1 VKAKHTDFLRG
12 FPAGALQCRIFFF
25 CGPDEAGASA
35 AAQRLAEALPDAGE
49 RVEIAGADLRRD
61 PALLGDEARST
72 SLFGD
77 ARHIWVRA
85 SGDEVHDAVENLLA
99 GEAEACPVLIL
110 ATSATDKSRTA
121 KLLANRPDALVA
133 MFYPPDLRS
142 MTETVRVMGDA
153 AGVRLSGDLAERI
166 ARAVALDSRL
176 AQSEVTKLALFLD
189 ASKEAPR
196 TADQAALDAIGA
208 RTDDDGFMGLVN
220 VVLSGETGKLAG
232 ELRRMRE
239 LGLNPVGLLLAFE
252 RRAAQLVQLAGKL
265 GPRGNPVELVDA
277 EAAARRV
284 FWKDK
289 RDLIT
294 QLKAWRGRKLARL
307 VDRLVDLHR
316 QLMANSQNAELLL
329 AQGLADIAR
338 AAAPRGTGS
347 ARRD

>member
-1 VKAKHTDFLRG
+1 MKATQKDFKGLAMR
-12 FPAGALQCRIFFF
+12 AAREARVFFF
-25 CGPDEAGASA
+25 CGPDDSGAQDAAETIAG
-35 AAQRLAEALPDAGE
+35 LLPEAGE
-49 RVEIAGADLRRD
+49 RVELSGSDLRKD
-61 PALLGDEARST
+61 PVRLGDEARST

-85 SGDEVHDAVENLLA
+85 SGDEVHDAVETLLG
-99 GEAEACPVLIL
+99 GEAEACPVLIV
-110 ATSATDKSRTA
+110 AGSATDKSRTA

-142 MTETVRVMGDA
+142 MAGTVRDMGDA
-153 AGVRLSGDLAERI
+153 AGVRLSGEQAERI

-176 AQSEVTKLALFLD
+176 AHSEVVKLALYLD

-196 TADQAALDAIGA
+196 TADNADLDAIAA

-220 VVLSGETGKLAG
+220 AVLSGETAKVPG
-232 ELRRMRE
+232 ELTRMRE

-252 RRAAQLVQLAGKL
+252 RRAAQLVQLTGKL
-265 GPRGNPVELVDA
+265 GPRGNPVELIDA
-277 EAAARRV
+277 ESQARRV

-307 VDRLVDLHR
+307 VDRLIELHR
-316 QLMANSQNAELLL
+316 QLLVNSQNAELLL
-329 AQGLADIAR
+329 SQGLADIAR
-338 AAAPRGTGS
+338 AAAAKPGG
-347 ARRD
+347 ANRR

>member
-1 VKAKHTDFLRG
+1 MKASQKDFKGLAMR
-12 FPAGALQCRIFFF
+12 AAREARVFFF
-25 CGPDEAGASA
+25 CGPDDAGAQDA
-35 AAQRLAEALPDAGE
+35 AETIAGLLPEAGE
-49 RVEIAGADLRRD
+49 RVELNGADLRRD
-61 PALLGDEARST
+61 PVRLGDEARST

-85 SGDEVHDAVENLLA
+85 SGDEVHDAVENLLG
-99 GEAEACPVLIL
+99 GEAEACPVLII
-110 ATSATDKSRTA
+110 ASSATDKSRTA
-121 KLLANRPDALVA
+121 KLLANRADALVA

-142 MTETVRVMGDA
+142 FTGTVRDMGDA
-153 AGVRLSGDLAERI
+153 AGVRLSGELAERI

-176 AQSEVTKLALFLD
+176 AQSEVTKLALYLD

-196 TADQAALDAIGA
+196 TADAAALDAIGA

-220 VVLSGETGKLAG
+220 VVLSGETAKLAA
-232 ELRRMRE
+232 ELHRMRE

-252 RRAAQLVQLAGKL
+252 RRSAQLVQLAGKL

-294 QLKAWRGRKLARL
+294 QLKAWRGGRLARL
-307 VDRLVDLHR
+307 IDRLVDLHR
-316 QLMANSQNAELLL
+316 QLLTNSQNAELLL

-338 AAAPRGTGS
+338 AAARAQATGRRG
-347 ARRD
+347 

>member
-1 VKAKHTDFLRG
+1 MKASQKDFKGLASR
-12 FPAGALQCRIFFF
+12 AARDARVFFF
-25 CGPDEAGASA
+25 CGPDDAGAQDA
-35 AAQRLAEALPDAGE
+35 AETIAGLLPEAGE
-49 RVEIAGADLRRD
+49 RVELNGADLRKD
-61 PALLGDEARST
+61 PVRLGDEARST

-99 GEAEACPVLIL
+99 GEAEACPVLIV
-110 ATSATDKSRTA
+110 ATAATDKARTA

-142 MTETVRVMGDA
+142 MTETVRGMGDA

-176 AQSEVTKLALFLD
+176 AQSEVTKLALYLD
-189 ASKEAPR
+189 ASKEAPK
-196 TADQAALDAIGA
+196 TADSAALEAIGA
-208 RTDDDGFMGLVN
+208 RTDDDGFMSLVN
-220 VVLSGETGKLAG
+220 VVLSGEAAKLAA

-294 QLKAWRGRKLARL
+294 QLKVWRGRKLTRL

-316 QLMANSQNAELLL
+316 QLLTNSQNAELLL

-338 AAAPRGTGS
+338 AAASRPGGP

>member
-1 VKAKHTDFLRG
+1 MKATQKDFKGLAMR
-12 FPAGALQCRIFFF
+12 AAREAKVFFF
-25 CGPDEAGASA
+25 CGPDDSGAQDAAETIAG
-35 AAQRLAEALPDAGE
+35 LLPEAGE
-49 RVEIAGADLRRD
+49 RVELSGSDLRKD
-61 PALLGDEARST
+61 PVRLGDEARST

-85 SGDEVHDAVENLLA
+85 SGDEVLDAVETLLG
-99 GEAEACPVLIL
+99 GEAEACPVLIV
-110 ATSATDKSRTA
+110 ASSATDKSRTA

-142 MTETVRVMGDA
+142 MAGTVRDMGDA
-153 AGVRLSGDLAERI
+153 AGVRLSGEQAERI

-176 AQSEVTKLALFLD
+176 AQSEVTKLALYLD

-196 TADQAALDAIGA
+196 TAENADLDAIAA

-220 VVLSGETGKLAG
+220 AVLSGETAKVPG
-232 ELRRMRE
+232 ELTRMRE

-265 GPRGNPVELVDA
+265 GPRGNPVELIDA
-277 EAAARRV
+277 ESQARRV

-307 VDRLVDLHR
+307 VDRLIELHR
-316 QLMANSQNAELLL
+316 QLLVNSQNAELLL
-329 AQGLADIAR
+329 SQGLADIAR
-338 AAAPRGTGS
+338 AAAAKPGG
-347 ARRD
+347 ANRR